1 MPPHNS
7 KDAKCTQRTKYMSA
21 PQAVVVQLATLG
33 KLRTCVPYIPFINY
47 HCIFFADFNLESIAR
62 HKQIAKVAKVANWL
76 LGSTTWGADKLT
88 VPICTC
94 GHRDL
99 PNAWHLHLTRI
110 SSCFPSPN
118 HRVSLKSCRSCCSCA
133 IQHKQKDHGTGHHKL
148 IAIRCNPGKQTHKP
162 TRRRRVRHCERTE
175 RTSNHCNKE
184 IQKIIPIETSSHR
197 HVLFS
202 NRDTKGCSFGAWNH
216 PGRSWS

>member
-1 MPPHNS
+1 MYSTDQIHVS
-7 KDAKCTQRTKYMSA
+7 TSSRGC
-21 PQAVVVQLATLG
+21 ATSHTWEASH
-33 KLRTCVPYIPFINY
+33 LRTL
-47 HCIFFADFNLESIAR
+47 HCNTYLSSIITAACLLTSTLKVW
-62 HKQIAKVAKVANWL
+62 HGKSKLQKLQKLQIGF
-76 LGSTTWGADKLT
+76 LGLRPEVLT
-88 VPICTC
+88 SSLYQYALVVTVTC
-94 GHRDL
+94 Q
-99 PNAWHLHLTRI
+99 TRGI

-175 RTSNHCNKE
+175 RTCNKE
-184 IQKIIPIETSSHR
+184 IQKIIPIETSSSASHR
-197 HVLFS
+197 HVPSFFS